1 MMKKQ
6 KRGES
11 QSETMRKRWKRRI
24 VAEKAYDGNTA
35 EWMAL
40 RLEAL
45 LDHMLYGHALIAYH
59 KQNGEFR
66 LVKATLVH
74 YRGDFHKEFD
84 PGKIDGAVVHWDVE
98 QQGWRTFQVENFLE
112 WRPVI

>member
-1 MMKKQ
+1 MQ
-6 KRGES
+6 IIKRKVDS
-11 QSETMRKRWKRRI
+11 
-24 VAEKAYDGNTA
+24 N
-35 EWMAL
+35 L
-40 RLEAL
+40 HLHRLQGGVEAL
-45 LDHMLYGHALIAYH
+45 FDHMLCGHALIAYR

-98 QQGWRTFQVENFLE
+98 QQGWITFQVENFLE
-112 WRPVI
+112 WRLVI

>member
-1 MMKKQ
+1 MKKQ
-6 KRGES
+6 KRGKS

-59 KQNGEFR
+59 KQNGEFKF
-66 LVKATLVH
+66 VKATLIY
-74 YRGDFHKEFD
+74 YRGEFHKEFD
-84 PGKIDGAVVHWDVE
+84 PGKIEGAVVHWDVE
-98 QQGWRTFQVENFLE
+98 QQGWITF
-112 WRPVI
+112 

>member
-1 MMKKQ
+1 MKKQ

-11 QSETMRKRWKRRI
+11 QSEAMRQRWERRI
-24 VAEKAYDGNTA
+24 VAEKGYDGNTA

-74 YRGDFHKEFD
+74 YRGGL
-84 PGKIDGAVVHWDVE
+84 P
-98 QQGWRTFQVENFLE
+98 QGIRSRQNRWCRCPLGCRTTELENFPGGE
-112 WRPVI
+112 FP